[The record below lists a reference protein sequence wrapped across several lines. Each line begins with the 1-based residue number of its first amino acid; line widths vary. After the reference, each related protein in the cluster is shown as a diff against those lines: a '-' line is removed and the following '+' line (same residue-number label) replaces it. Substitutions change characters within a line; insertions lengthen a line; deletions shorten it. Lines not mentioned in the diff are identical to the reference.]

1 MSDSFGA
8 RLRRQREARGIDL
21 VAVAEQTKIKVS
33 LFDSLERDDVSQW
46 PTGIFRR
53 AFIRS
58 YAHAIGLDEAETV
71 REFLECHPEP
81 VEPAFAPAV
90 TSGDDAERANAG
102 PHTRLRGFVGA
113 AFSSFSR
120 LRRTPPAEDRS
131 SHALPDLEP
140 EPAPESVAQPAAAEE
155 APAPES
161 VAQPATADA
170 EPAPPPPVVVPDPA
184 PVSLP
189 AAMEPDLMEV
199 AELCTQFGRV
209 EDAAGLLHLLE
220 RAAGL
225 LHATGLIVWVWDQ
238 SVAALVPALAHGY
251 PQRIVAQLPPVR
263 PTASNATAAA
273 FRSAEMRAIDG
284 DARTSGAL
292 AIPLITSTGCAGV
305 LAIELQH
312 GREQARSIRAVAT
325 IVAAMLAQLIA
336 VAEPAEAHQQAP
348 CA

>member
-58 YAHAIGLDEAETV
+58 YAHAVGLDEAETV

-81 VEPAFAPAV
+81 AEPAFAPAV

-120 LRRTPPAEDRS
+120 RRRTPPAEDRS
-131 SHALPDLEP
+131 TQALPDPEP
-140 EPAPESVAQPAAAEE
+140 EPAPESVAQPPEAEA

-161 VAQPATADA
+161 GAQPATAEA
-170 EPAPPPPVVVPDPA
+170 EPAPPPVAVPDPG
-184 PVSLP
+184 PVSP
-189 AAMEPDLMEV
+189 PVVMEPDLMEV

-209 EDAAGLLHLLE
+209 EDAAGVLHLLE

-336 VAEPAEAHQQAP
+336 VAEPAAAHQQAP